1 MSSIRVTCP
10 GCHTRFNV
18 SEKFAGKEGPC
29 PKCKKT
35 ITIPAKEEKVV
46 IHEQDKGPKDS
57 SGKKLSKPIER
68 AETNLSS
75 VHLVLI
81 IGCILL
87 FFVVALMM
95 RFMGLDKGSQN
106 ILLYVGAL
114 IVAIPAAYA
123 AYTFLRNQDA
133 GSFLGKELWARV
145 GVCGLLYA
153 ASWLF
158 MPLFSYM
165 FPGNEMGAIFALGGM
180 IAAGGAVGM
189 LGLDLDYLMGILH
202 YGMYL
207 GCCLIGR
214 LLVGVDVLPKMAPK
228 NNLQMEPVGY
238 LLEQSQQLLTAM
250 ISLM

>member
-1 MSSIRVTCP
+1 
-10 GCHTRFNV
+10 
-18 SEKFAGKEGPC
+18 
-29 PKCKKT
+29 
-35 ITIPAKEEKVV
+35 
-46 IHEQDKGPKDS
+46 
-57 SGKKLSKPIER
+57 
-68 AETNLSS
+68 
-75 VHLVLI
+75 
-81 IGCILL
+81 
-87 FFVVALMM
+87 
-95 RFMGLDKGSQN
+95 
-106 ILLYVGAL
+106 
-114 IVAIPAAYA
+114 
-123 AYTFLRNQDA
+123 
-133 GSFLGKELWARV
+133 
-145 GVCGLLYA
+145 
-153 ASWLF
+153 
-158 MPLFSYM
+158 M